1 MIGERVGPWIV
12 EKLLGRGGMGEV
24 YRAREAANASSHVA
38 LKVLS
43 PEMSKHQADRFDRE
57 VEALRQLQHEHIVH
71 LLDAGQHQG
80 RSWYAMEYVDGLS
93 LADLLEQSGPL
104 PQEEVLKI
112 ALQICKALTH
122 AHHQEMVHRDLKP
135 SNLLL
140 SRSGVVKLAD
150 FGVAKLFGMNSI
162 SAADAVIGTADYIS
176 PEQAAGKPVTK
187 RSDLYSLGV
196 VLYQLLTSRLPFQ
209 AETAADMLK
218 AHRHASF
225 KPPSHYISDL
235 PHEWDDLIVQ
245 LLEKDPEKRPAN
257 AGMVADALLRL
268 QRKLARKRP
277 YTVDAVRAQPTK
289 IEGGAADEQRRAL
302 GRFESLEPEPPP
314 PTPWGRVLILGAA
327 VTLLVVLLVWGLRP
341 ASADDLGRKVDELLS
356 AGDWI
361 GAEAQLSKLRSRLG
375 DEAGGAWRD
384 KLADFDQRLQG
395 GQQLARLKREMG
407 GLTFTAPSCEAE
419 RLFRRGVMEFLQ
431 GQAERAKSTWQHVI
445 AAYGGVA
452 DQAAWVA
459 LAEAALREADKRPD
473 AAAAIRAALAAA
485 KNEPPGQAL
494 RRLRSLRDLYA
505 DDPHLRGEL
514 TKLDQAIKDL
524 ESKAAGP

>member
-1 MIGERVGPWIV
+1 MIGERVGPWII

-38 LKVLS
+38 LKFLS
-43 PEMSKHQADRFDRE
+43 PEVSKQQAERFDRE

-71 LLDAGQHQG
+71 LLDAGQHHG
-80 RSWYAMEYVDGLS
+80 RAWYAMEYVDGLS
-93 LADLLEQSGPL
+93 LAELLEQSGPL

-122 AHHQEMVHRDLKP
+122 AHQQDMVHRDIKP

-150 FGVAKLFGMNSI
+150 FGVAKLFGMNSL

-225 KPPSHYISDL
+225 KPPSHYVSDL
-235 PHEWDDLIVQ
+235 AHEWDDLIVQ

-257 AGMVADALLRL
+257 AGMVADTLLRL

-277 YTVDAVRAQPTK
+277 YTVDAVRTPPTK

-302 GRFESLEPEPPP
+302 GRFESLEESPAPP
-314 PTPWGRVLILGAA
+314 PWGRVVILAA
-327 VTLLVVLLVWGLRP
+327 AITLLVVLLVWGLRP
-341 ASADDLGRKVDELLS
+341 ASADELARKVDELLS

-361 GAEAQLSKLRSRLG
+361 GAETQLTRLRSRLG
-375 DEAGGAWRD
+375 EETGGVWRE
-384 KLADFDQRLQG
+384 KLAEFDQRLQS
-395 GQQLARLKREMG
+395 GQQLARLRREMG

-445 AAYGGVA
+445 AAYRGVA
-452 DQAAWVA
+452 EQAAWVA
-459 LAEAALREADKRPD
+459 LAEAALREAEKRPD
-473 AAAAIRAALAAA
+473 AAAAIRAALAAT
-485 KNEPPGQAL
+485 KNEAPAQAL

-505 DDPHLRGEL
+505 DDPQLRAEL
-514 TKLDQAIKDL
+514 TQLDQAIKDL